1 MKYYADKVEDL
12 FCQIKKGNSYV
23 ELQNVVSFSIPEIS
37 PESNEL
43 NGAGMIGP
51 IEIPNPC
58 NIGSMES
65 SVVVSD
71 DSGDAA
77 LLNDLYNVEVILNW
91 AVDKVG
97 TDGCKDYIAHRAVI
111 KGKAMGNPGLKPSFT
126 NNLMMFYNNYIQKH
140 QRAVMANV
148 FFTTTSNAVSR
159 MVTYNP
165 ETGGQTSRP
174 ENRLVVAEGEGVGW
188 TGSLRLVDANSH
200 IENG

>member
-51 IEIPNPC
+51 VEIPNPC

-97 TDGCKDYIAHRAVI
+97 TDGGKDYIAHRAVI
-111 KGKAMGNPGLKPSFT
+111 KGKAMVIPGGEIKKAESTENEHKLST
-126 NNLMMFYNNYIQKH
+126 WYYKH
-140 QRAVMANV
+140 EIDGK
-148 FFTTTSNAVSR
+148 T
-159 MVTYNP
+159 
-165 ETGGQTSRP
+165 
-174 ENRLVVAEGEGVGW
+174 VVLIDKLSPQLIINDKDLLEKLHKA
-188 TGSLRLVDANSH
+188 LNK
-200 IENG
+200 